1 MKPVFDTILEATG
14 ENGRSRGKLFH
25 VFNYSYQISRE
36 KLGSCYRLLKF
47 RYSREKLHNRAQ
59 YRNI

>member
-1 MKPVFDTILEATG
+1 MAGPEVNYFTFLAIQLPDKSRKTG
-14 ENGRSRGKLFH
+14 FMLQT
-25 VFNYSYQISRE
+25 V
-36 KLGSCYRLLKF
+36 KF

>member
-14 ENGRSRGKLFH
+14 ENGRSRGKLFN

-36 KLGSCYRLLKF
+36 KLGSCYRLL
-47 RYSREKLHNRAQ
+47 SSGEKLHNRAQ